1 MNNILEYLEKTAAER
16 SHHVAVDD
24 GSICLT
30 WTELLNL
37 SRRIGTA
44 FCKKTDMGKPI
55 VLLMKKS
62 AVTLAAMFGSV
73 YAGCF
78 YVMIDPAQPP
88 ERICEIFRVLSPE
101 LAVTNKENE
110 NLLEQA
116 GYSKCKYFLK
126 DAMHEEINMEKLVL
140 IRKKSHETN
149 LLYGIFTSGSTGVP
163 KGVVIS
169 HRSVINF
176 ITHFIDTFGFT
187 ADDRIGNQAPFDFDV
202 SVKDIYISMMTG
214 ATLVL
219 IPKRLFA
226 IPPALLDYL
235 CEKKINTLIW
245 AVSALTLVSALKG
258 LRYKVPEDVKRVM
271 FSGEVMPVKQLRLWQ
286 AALPE
291 AEFVNLYGPTEI
303 TCNCMYYP
311 VKRIFRDEEKIP
323 LGKPFPGRNVFL
335 LDEEGNEIVIA
346 GESGEI
352 CVSGESLAEGY
363 YHNLSETKV
372 KFIDGFP
379 GKTNGRYYRTGD
391 LGYYNIDGELYF
403 SGRKD
408 FQIKHMGHRIELEEI
423 EHALNQIENLERSC
437 CFMNQKKNQLVAF
450 YLGDVA
456 VDEIRRQLAKKVP
469 SYMIPHKIVQINK
482 MPLNKNGK
490 MDREYFKNR
499 MEVAM

>member
-1 MNNILEYLEKTAAER
+1 MNNILEYLEKTAEER
-16 SHHVAVDD
+16 SYHVAVDD

-30 WTELLNL
+30 WTELLDL
-37 SRRIGTA
+37 SRKMGTA

-55 VLLMKKS
+55 VLLMEKS
-62 AVTLAAMFGSV
+62 AVTLAAMFGVV

-88 ERICEIFRVLSPE
+88 ERIRRIFRVLYPE
-101 LAVTNKENE
+101 LAVINKEDE
-110 NLLEQA
+110 NLLKQA
-116 GYSKCKYFLK
+116 EYNKCKYFLE
-126 DAMHEEINMEKLVL
+126 DAMHEVINMEKLIS
-140 IRKKSHETN
+140 IRKKTHETD
-149 LLYGIFTSGSTGVP
+149 LLYGIFTSGSTGIP
-163 KGVVIS
+163 KCVVVS
-169 HRSVINF
+169 HKAVIDF

-187 ADDRIGNQAPFDFDV
+187 SNDRIGNQAPFDFDV
-202 SVKDIYISMMTG
+202 SVKDIYTSVLTG
-214 ATLVL
+214 ATLIL

-245 AVSALTLVSALKG
+245 AVSALTMVSALKG
-258 LRYKVPEDVKRVM
+258 LRYKVPQDVKRVM
-271 FSGEVMPVKQLRLWQ
+271 FSGEVMPTKQLRLWQ

-291 AEFVNLYGPTEI
+291 TEFVNLYGPTEI

-311 VKRIFRDEEKIP
+311 VKRIFSDEEKIP

-335 LDEEGNEIVIA
+335 LDEEGNEISLA
-346 GESGEI
+346 GEIGEI
-352 CVSGESLAEGY
+352 CVSGESLSEGY
-363 YHNLSETKV
+363 YHNLSETKA
-372 KFIDGFP
+372 KFIDDLS
-379 GKTNGRYYRTGD
+379 GKLNRRYYCTGD
-391 LGYYNIDGELYF
+391 LGYYDIDGELYF

-423 EHALNQIENLERSC
+423 EHALNQIEDMERSC
-437 CFMNQKKNQLVAF
+437 CLINQKKNQLVAF

-456 VDEIRRQLAKKVP
+456 ADEIRRQLAKKVP

-490 MDREYFKNR
+490 TDREYFKNR